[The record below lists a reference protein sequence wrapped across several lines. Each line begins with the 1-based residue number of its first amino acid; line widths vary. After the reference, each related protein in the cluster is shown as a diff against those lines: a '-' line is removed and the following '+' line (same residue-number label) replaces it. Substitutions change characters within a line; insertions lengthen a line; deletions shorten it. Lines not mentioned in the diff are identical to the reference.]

1 MIVPFT
7 KTYKT
12 RVTAILSPREKA
24 LFFDQ
29 LNADYKIRFEFLY
42 QTAMRLREAMYFAD
56 HPELYK
62 KENALIA
69 LPHVPGMGKKMCTI
83 RARHILLSPQGMR
96 TVEEFIDKK
105 MTFPS
110 YQAMLDVCKRAARDG
125 DFKPDGIVP
134 KMFRKMYIS
143 HLMACYPELQSKIA
157 QSVGHTVETMEAN
170 YLIYGWKKDDVV
182 QMRSGNE
189 GWGVAV

>member
-12 RVTAILSPREKA
+12 RVTAILSPREKTM
-24 LFFDQ
+24 FFDH

-42 QTAMRLREAMYFAD
+42 QTAMRLREAMYFAE
-56 HPELYK
+56 HPEIYR

-83 RARHILLSPQGMR
+83 KARHVLLSPNGIKI
-96 TVEEFIDKK
+96 VEEFIEKK
-105 MTFPS
+105 MKFPS
-110 YQAMLDVCKRAARDG
+110 YQAMDSVCKRVARDA

-134 KMFRKMYIS
+134 KMFRKMFIS
-143 HLMACYPELQSKIA
+143 HMMTSYPELQSKLS
-157 QSVGHTVETMEAN
+157 QSAGHTIETMEGS
-170 YLIYGWKKDDVV
+170 YLIYGWKREDVT
-182 QMRSGNE
+182 QMRIDTI
-189 GWGVAV
+189 GWGTAV

>member
-7 KTYKT
+7 KTYRT
-12 RVTAILSPREKA
+12 RTTAILSPREKT

-42 QTAMRLREAMYFAD
+42 QTAMRLREAMYFAE
-56 HPELYK
+56 HPEIYK

-69 LPHVPGMGKKMCTI
+69 LPYVPGMGKKMCTI
-83 RARHILLSPQGMR
+83 KARHILLSPAGIKI
-96 TVEEFIDKK
+96 VEEFIEKK
-105 MTFPS
+105 MKFPS
-110 YQAMLDVCKRAARDG
+110 YQAMDDVCKRAARDA
-125 DFKPDGIVP
+125 DFKSDGIVP

-143 HLMACYPELQSKIA
+143 HLMATNPELQSKIA
-157 QSVGHTVETMEAN
+157 QSVGHTVETMEGS
-170 YLIYGWKKDDVV
+170 YLIYGWKKEDVA
-182 QMRSGNE
+182 QMRIDNN